1 MKNCSKCSKE
11 WPVSM
16 FPKSGG
22 SGKLSS
28 WCRQCHS
35 DRAQVLRM
43 ALEQSNLEFFKS
55 DPIEKIESTI
65 RERGITVISV
75 AQAIGVS
82 EQNAY
87 KWFARKTLPRQKN
100 LLAMYQYLGIETPPN
115 LLPDVGGKM
124 PLGVGVCPECG
135 VTFPVYKSGRKFCSR
150 ECQGVELSKRQ
161 LGAGNA
167 MWSGG
172 THVTSAAG
180 GGYIK
185 EKSPGHPKAD
195 ASDYVMQHRLVMERM
210 IGRLLETHERVHHK
224 NGNRQDNRPENL
236 ELWTGVGTSKKDPQG
251 VRVVDKVLDM
261 LDSLTAD
268 ERKQVRLR
276 LAQLDPA

>member
-1 MKNCSKCSKE
+1 
-11 WPVSM
+11 M

-100 LLAMYQYLGIETPPN
+100 LLAMYQYLGMALLHKSIFGRHDPN
-115 LLPDVGGKM
+115 PRRI
-124 PLGVGVCPECG
+124 
-135 VTFPVYKSGRKFCSR
+135 Y
-150 ECQGVELSKRQ
+150 
-161 LGAGNA
+161 AIA
-167 MWSGG
+167 A
-172 THVTSAAG
+172 TST
-180 GGYIK
+180 
-185 EKSPGHPKAD
+185 
-195 ASDYVMQHRLVMERM
+195 V
-210 IGRLLETHERVHHK
+210 
-224 NGNRQDNRPENL
+224 
-236 ELWTGVGTSKKDPQG
+236 
-251 VRVVDKVLDM
+251 
-261 LDSLTAD
+261 
-268 ERKQVRLR
+268 
-276 LAQLDPA
+276 